1 MKMHRLETQHF
12 IISPYPMKGLFCR
25 RRPCSPGMLLA
36 RLKKVGVTVASSRID
51 PVFVLLFS
59 ESFIFLLLKVSTVQY
74 PCSLIKNTYS
84 ITSQN
89 SQHCKVD
96 LASVL

>member
-36 RLKKVGVTVASSRID
+36 RLKKVGQEYIHSVGTTQVASSRIE
-51 PVFVLLFS
+51 LF
-59 ESFIFLLLKVSTVQY
+59 
-74 PCSLIKNTYS
+74 
-84 ITSQN
+84 
-89 SQHCKVD
+89 
-96 LASVL
+96 